1 LQSFGD
7 HDLIR
12 LCLRVKRTQF
22 SEATGS
28 QVQILPLR
36 PNKSRK
42 IGRFL
47 QRPES
52 SPRLPGLL
60 SGPKLGA
67 AISSKLDCNHRR
79 ALRCIIIIKAR
90 GSGWVRRAL
99 SHGAGSLR

>member
-1 LQSFGD
+1 MPGHTSFGT
-7 HDLIR
+7 R
-12 LCLRVKRTQF
+12 
-22 SEATGS
+22 GS

-52 SPRLPGLL
+52 SPHLPGLL

-67 AISSKLDCNHRR
+67 AMSTSLDRNHRR
-79 ALRCIIIIKAR
+79 AT
-90 GSGWVRRAL
+90 AL
-99 SHGAGSLR
+99 LAGAPEGHMAQFTD